1 MRLRDAVSSMPPEHL
16 STRPKPELSDFQD
29 RMVPMTR
36 VSGLTEEEIQQV
48 LLRIAELSE
57 VSTLPRAGRLD

>member
-1 MRLRDAVSSMPPEHL
+1 
-16 STRPKPELSDFQD
+16 
-29 RMVPMTR
+29 MVPMTR